1 MEAFCLRWLLLV
13 GQCFVIP
20 VWGLD
25 FYTAAVYEHPTVLNP
40 SSKIPSTHEE
50 AMKLM
55 QKNLDIYQE
64 QVHVASKQGV
74 KIIVFPEDGLH
85 GFQSNRTSLFP
96 YLEPIPDPNVVQW
109 NPCLQP
115 AEYNGTEILYQL
127 SCMARNGNMYLIAN
141 MGERQACEL
150 SDPQCPPDG
159 RYQFNT
165 NVVFDAEGTLI
176 AKYQKWNLYFEFAYD
191 TPKTLQH
198 VIFNTPFAGRFGV
211 FTCFDILF
219 YEPAV
224 SLIEHYGV
232 KQIIFPT
239 AWINQLPLLSAI
251 EFHQAFASAFGIN
264 LLAANQHH
272 PEYNM
277 TGSGIYTPLDFPYYY
292 NTKSSE
298 GKLLV
303 AEVPII
309 TSIKGHSL
317 KQSQRTSAFLQR
329 NSHIELSVLQQQKR
343 RVKPEKIGPL
353 KHSTLSHVGSPGN
366 IFHALMMF
374 DNYTFISLK
383 GKEGNLQVCSNS
395 LCCHVAYEHANTP
408 SDLYALGAFDGL
420 HTVHGIYYLQVCAL
434 VKCAGSRYDTCGQ
447 NVTTASDIIGL
458 KLWGNFSTHHI
469 YPEILASEMKMYR
482 ADTIGWDNND
492 FYMTKKGMSAGLV
505 TAALYGRWYKRD
517 SSSRGVCLKAD
528 Y

>member
-1 MEAFCLRWLLLV
+1 MGAFCLRWLLV
-13 GQCFVIP
+13 WQCFLIP

-25 FYTAAVYEHPTVLNP
+25 FYKAAVYEHPTVLRLNLT
-40 SSKIPSTHEE
+40 IPSTREG
-50 AMKLM
+50 ALRLM
-55 QKNLDIYQE
+55 QKNLDKYQE
-64 QVHVASKQGV
+64 QVHEASKQGV

-85 GFQSNRTSLFP
+85 GFQFNSRASMFP

-115 AEYNGTEILYQL
+115 TEYNGTEVLYQL

-150 SDPQCPPDG
+150 SDPQCPADG

-176 AKYQKWNLYFEFAYD
+176 AKYQKWKLFRIEIYYNK
-191 TPKTLQH
+191 PKTVQH
-198 VIFNTPFAGRFGV
+198 VIFNTPFAGKFGI

-232 KQIIFPT
+232 KQIVFPT
-239 AWINQLPLLSAI
+239 AWMNKLPLLSAI

-277 TGSGIYTPLDFPYYY
+277 TGSGIYTPLGFPYYY
-292 NTKSSE
+292 NAKSSE

-303 AEVPII
+303 AKVPII
-309 TSIKGHSL
+309 TSIKDHSPEHS
-317 KQSQRTSAFLQR
+317 KSQGTSAFLQR
-329 NSHIELSVLQQQKR
+329 NSHNELSVLQQQKVG
-343 RVKPEKIGPL
+343 VKLEQTDPL
-353 KHSTLSHVGSPGN
+353 KHPTLSHMDNPGDT
-366 IFHALMMF
+366 FHASMMS
-374 DNYTFISLK
+374 DNYTFIPLT
-383 GKEGNLQVCSNS
+383 GVQGNHQVCSNN

-408 SDLYALGAFDGL
+408 SNLYALGAYDG
-420 HTVHGIYYLQVCAL
+420 HHRVNGSRYLQVCAL
-434 VKCAGSRYDTCGQ
+434 VKCAGSKYDTCGQ
-447 NVTTASDIIGL
+447 GVTNATDIIDF
-458 KLWGNFSTHHI
+458 KLWGNFSTRYI
-469 YPEILASEMKMYR
+469 FPEILASEMKLYR
-482 ADTIGWDNND
+482 ADSRGWDNND

-505 TAALYGRWYKRD
+505 TAALYGRWYEKD
-517 SSSRGVCLKAD
+517 NLSK
-528 Y
+528 

>member
-1 MEAFCLRWLLLV
+1 MGAFCLRWLLLV
-13 GQCFVIP
+13 WQCFVIP

-25 FYTAAVYEHPTVLNP
+25 FYKAAVYEHPTVLHLN
-40 SSKIPSTHEE
+40 SMIPSTREG
-50 AMKLM
+50 ALRLM
-55 QKNLDIYQE
+55 QKNLDKYQE
-64 QVHVASKQGV
+64 QVHEASKQGV
-74 KIIVFPEDGLH
+74 KIIVFPENGIH
-85 GFQSNRTSLFP
+85 GFHNRSAIFP
-96 YLEPIPDPNVVQW
+96 YLEPIPDANVVQW
-109 NPCLQP
+109 NPCLHP
-115 AEYNGTEILYQL
+115 TEYNDTEVLYQL

-176 AKYQKWNLYFEFAYD
+176 AKYQKWNLFILEVAYD
-191 TPKTLQH
+191 TPKTVQH

-224 SLIEHYGV
+224 RLIEHYGV

-239 AWINQLPLLSAI
+239 AWMNVLPLLSAI
-251 EFHQAFASAFGIN
+251 EFHQAFAFAFGIN
-264 LLAANQHH
+264 LLVANQHH

-277 TGSGIYTPLDFPYYY
+277 AGSGIYTPLDFPYYY
-292 NTKSSE
+292 NAKSSE

-303 AEVPII
+303 AKVPII
-309 TSIKGHSL
+309 TSIKDHSPE
-317 KQSQRTSAFLQR
+317 QSKSQGTSTFLQR
-329 NSHIELSVLQQQKR
+329 NRHIEPSVLQQQKEG
-343 RVKPEKIGPL
+343 VKPENIGPL
-353 KHSTLSHVGSPGN
+353 PTLSHMDSPGD
-366 IFHALMMF
+366 IFHALMIF

-395 LCCHVAYEHANTP
+395 LCCHVAYKCGNTP
-408 SDLYALGAFDGL
+408 SDRYALGAFDGH
-420 HTVHGIYYLQVCAL
+420 HTRDGIYYLQVCAL

-447 NVTTASDIIGL
+447 SVTTASDIIDF
-458 KLWGNFSTHHI
+458 KLWGNFSTQHI
-469 YPEILASEMKMYR
+469 YPEILASEMKIHR

-505 TAALYGRWYKRD
+505 TAAFYGRWYEKD
-517 SSSRGVCLKAD
+517 
-528 Y
+528 